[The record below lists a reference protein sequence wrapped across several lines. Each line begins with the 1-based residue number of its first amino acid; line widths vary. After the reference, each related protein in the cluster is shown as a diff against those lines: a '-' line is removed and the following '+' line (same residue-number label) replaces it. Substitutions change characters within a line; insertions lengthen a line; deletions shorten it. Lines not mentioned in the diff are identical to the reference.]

1 MPDGTNTNA
10 SRQVVSALNSI
21 PFGNIIGGPL
31 AACVQAQAE
40 AAQTTLNY
48 IRGFTMTESHLDV
61 EGAEPIT
68 VSFSFIMEG
77 VPTRMTVPLM
87 TIVPIPYMRIEH
99 VDLSFT
105 ADITACDNE
114 KMEAKFA
121 SEGYQGVEE
130 DEKSVSMQSKMG
142 VHVRASTGDIPS
154 GMAKMLDF
162 FANNLVVQETLT
174 TEEVEDMKLE
184 AARQRAIRKNDM
196 VEKER
201 IEAQQALERQKQK
214 EEERKKKEAEDKY
227 RYGLIAGL
235 VQGVKKRKLRLAE
248 EELKRILRVI
258 EEEEARCNK
267 IAALVEAVK
276 KRRER
281 LDEEEQKRKEE
292 ERKCK
297 EKEEQDKVSSS
308 TTGQYVRPS
317 TGSSSGSSGTYVR
330 PSTGSS
336 STTGQ
341 YVRPSTGSSSG
352 SSSTYVRPSTGSSST
367 TGQYVRP
374 STGSSSGS
382 SGTYVRPSTGSSS
395 TTGQYVRPSTGSSS
409 SSSGTYVRPSTGS
422 SSGSSGSSS
431 ASGGA
436 SSSSSSSRR
445 LMPNRFKRVV
455 APSSSS
461 GSASEKS
468 DDPDSLSKAIDSI
481 KGRRFSNLIR
491 NIKRKK

>member
-68 VSFSFIMEG
+68 VSFSFLMEG

-87 TIVPIPYMRIEH
+87 TIVPIPYMCIEH

-174 TEEVEDMKLE
+174 TKEVEDMKLE

-281 LDEEEQKRKEE
+281 LDEEEQKRKEA
-292 ERKCK
+292 ERQRK

-308 TTGQYVRPS
+308 TTGPYIRPS
-317 TGSSSGSSGTYVR
+317 TGSSSSSSGTYVR
-330 PSTGSS
+330 PSTSGSS
-336 STTGQ
+336 
-341 YVRPSTGSSSG
+341 SSSG
-352 SSSTYVRPSTGSSST
+352 ST
-367 TGQYVRP
+367 
-374 STGSSSGS
+374 SGS
-382 SGTYVRPSTGSSS
+382 GS
-395 TTGQYVRPSTGSSS
+395 SSS

-422 SSGSSGSSS
+422 SSGSCGSSS

-445 LMPNRFKRVV
+445 LMPNMSKRVV

-468 DDPDSLSKAIDSI
+468 DDPESLSKTIDSI

>member
-1 MPDGTNTNA
+1 MPDGTNPNA

-40 AAQTTLNY
+40 AAQTTLDY

-121 SEGYQGVEE
+121 SEGYQSIEE

-174 TEEVEDMKLE
+174 TKEVEDMKLE

-281 LDEEEQKRKEE
+281 LDEEEKKRKEE
-292 ERKCK
+292 ERQRK
-297 EKEEQDKVSSS
+297 EKEEQDKASSS

-317 TGSSSGSSGTYVR
+317 GGTCVRPSAGSSSSSSGSTSGSGSSSSSSSGPYVR
-330 PSTGSS
+330 PSRNGSS
-336 STTGQ
+336 SSSS
-341 YVRPSTGSSSG
+341 STSGSGSSSSSSSG
-352 SSSTYVRPSTGSSST
+352 STSGSGSSS
-367 TGQYVRP
+367 
-374 STGSSSGS
+374 SNS
-382 SGTYVRPSTGSSS
+382 SGTYI
-395 TTGQYVRPSTGSSS
+395 RPSTGSSS
-409 SSSGTYVRPSTGS
+409 S
-422 SSGSSGSSS
+422 SSGSSS

-445 LMPNRFKRVV
+445 LMPNMSKRVV

-468 DDPDSLSKAIDSI
+468 DDPESLSKTIDSI

>member
-68 VSFSFIMEG
+68 VSFSFLMEG

-174 TEEVEDMKLE
+174 TKEVEDMKLE

-281 LDEEEQKRKEE
+281 LDEEEQKRKEA
-292 ERKCK
+292 ERQRK

-308 TTGQYVRPS
+308 TTGPYIRPS
-317 TGSSSGSSGTYVR
+317 TGSSSSSSGTYVRPSTSGSSSSSGSTSGSGSSSSSSSGTYVR

-341 YVRPSTGSSSG
+341 
-352 SSSTYVRPSTGSSST
+352 
-367 TGQYVRP
+367 
-374 STGSSSGS
+374 
-382 SGTYVRPSTGSSS
+382 
-395 TTGQYVRPSTGSSS
+395 
-409 SSSGTYVRPSTGS
+409 YVRPSTGS

-445 LMPNRFKRVV
+445 LMPNMSKRVV

-468 DDPDSLSKAIDSI
+468 DDPESLSKAIDSI

>member
-174 TEEVEDMKLE
+174 TKEVEDMKLE

-227 RYGLIAGL
+227 RYGLIVGL

-281 LDEEEQKRKEE
+281 LDEEEQKRKEA
-292 ERKCK
+292 ERQRK

-308 TTGQYVRPS
+308 TTGPYVRPSKVSSSTTGPYIRPS
-317 TGSSSGSSGTYVR
+317 TGSSSSSSGTYVR
-330 PSTGSS
+330 PSTSGSS
-336 STTGQ
+336 
-341 YVRPSTGSSSG
+341 SSSG
-352 SSSTYVRPSTGSSST
+352 STSGSGSSS
-367 TGQYVRP
+367 
-374 STGSSSGS
+374 SSS

-445 LMPNRFKRVV
+445 LMPNMSKRVV

-468 DDPDSLSKAIDSI
+468 DDPESLSKAIDSI

>member
-174 TEEVEDMKLE
+174 TKEVEDMKLE

-281 LDEEEQKRKEE
+281 LDEEEQKRKEA
-292 ERKCK
+292 ERQRK

-308 TTGQYVRPS
+308 TTGPYIRPS
-317 TGSSSGSSGTYVR
+317 TGSSSSSSGTYVRPSTSGSSSSSGSTSGSGSSSSSSSGTYVR

-352 SSSTYVRPSTGSSST
+352 SS
-367 TGQYVRP
+367 
-374 STGSSSGS
+374 
-382 SGTYVRPSTGSSS
+382 GT
-395 TTGQYVRPSTGSSS
+395 YVRPSTGSSS

-445 LMPNRFKRVV
+445 LMPNMSKRVV

-468 DDPDSLSKAIDSI
+468 DDPESLSKTIDSI

>member
-68 VSFSFIMEG
+68 VSFSFLMEG

-162 FANNLVVQETLT
+162 FATPLVVQVTLT
-174 TEEVEDMKLE
+174 PLYVVDLKFE
-184 AARQRAIRKNDM
+184 AARQRAIRNNDM

-281 LDEEEQKRKEE
+281 LDEEEQKRKEA
-292 ERKCK
+292 ERQRK

-308 TTGQYVRPS
+308 TTGPYIRPS
-317 TGSSSGSSGTYVR
+317 TGSSSSSSGTYVRPSTSGSSSSSGSTSGSGSSSSSSSGTYVR

-352 SSSTYVRPSTGSSST
+352 SS
-367 TGQYVRP
+367 
-374 STGSSSGS
+374 
-382 SGTYVRPSTGSSS
+382 
-395 TTGQYVRPSTGSSS
+395 
-409 SSSGTYVRPSTGS
+409 
-422 SSGSSGSSS
+422 GSSS
-431 ASGGA
+431 ATGGA

-445 LMPNRFKRVV
+445 LMPNMSKRVV

-468 DDPDSLSKAIDSI
+468 DDPESLSKTIDSI

>member
-174 TEEVEDMKLE
+174 TKEVEDMKLE

-292 ERKCK
+292 ERQRK

-308 TTGQYVRPS
+308 TTGPYIRPS
-317 TGSSSGSSGTYVR
+317 TGSSSSSSGTYVR
-330 PSTGSS
+330 PSTSGSS
-336 STTGQ
+336 
-341 YVRPSTGSSSG
+341 SSSG
-352 SSSTYVRPSTGSSST
+352 ST
-367 TGQYVRP
+367 
-374 STGSSSGS
+374 SGS
-382 SGTYVRPSTGSSS
+382 GS
-395 TTGQYVRPSTGSSS
+395 SSS

-445 LMPNRFKRVV
+445 LMPNMSKRVV

-468 DDPDSLSKAIDSI
+468 DDPESLSKTIDSI

>member
-174 TEEVEDMKLE
+174 TKEVEDMKLE

-281 LDEEEQKRKEE
+281 LDEEEQKRKEA
-292 ERKCK
+292 ERQRK

-308 TTGQYVRPS
+308 TTGPYIRPS
-317 TGSSSGSSGTYVR
+317 TGSSSSSSGTYVRPSTSGSSSSSGSTSGSGSSSSSSSGTYVR

-336 STTGQ
+336 S
-341 YVRPSTGSSSG
+341 S
-352 SSSTYVRPSTGSSST
+352 
-367 TGQYVRP
+367 
-374 STGSSSGS
+374 S

-445 LMPNRFKRVV
+445 LMPNMSKRVV

-468 DDPDSLSKAIDSI
+468 DDPESLSKAIDSI

>member
-174 TEEVEDMKLE
+174 TKEVEDMKLE

-227 RYGLIAGL
+227 RYGLIVGL

-292 ERKCK
+292 ERQRK

-308 TTGQYVRPS
+308 TTGPYIRPS
-317 TGSSSGSSGTYVR
+317 TGSSSSSSGTYVRPSTSGSSSSSGSTSGSGSSSSSSSGTYVR

-352 SSSTYVRPSTGSSST
+352 SS
-367 TGQYVRP
+367 
-374 STGSSSGS
+374 
-382 SGTYVRPSTGSSS
+382 GT
-395 TTGQYVRPSTGSSS
+395 YVRPSTGSSS

-445 LMPNRFKRVV
+445 LMPNMSKRVV

-468 DDPDSLSKAIDSI
+468 DDPESLSKTIDSI

>member
-99 VDLSFT
+99 VDLSFM

-174 TEEVEDMKLE
+174 TKEVEDMKLE

-281 LDEEEQKRKEE
+281 LDEEERKRKEE
-292 ERKCK
+292 ERQRK

-308 TTGQYVRPS
+308 TTGQYVRPPVGTYVRPS
-317 TGSSSGSSGTYVR
+317 TGSSSSSSGSTSSSGSSSSGSSGTYVR

-336 STTGQ
+336 STTGP
-341 YVRPSTGSSSG
+341 YIRPSTGSSSG
-352 SSSTYVRPSTGSSST
+352 
-367 TGQYVRP
+367 
-374 STGSSSGS
+374 
-382 SGTYVRPSTGSSS
+382 
-395 TTGQYVRPSTGSSS
+395 
-409 SSSGTYVRPSTGS
+409 SSGTYVRPSTGS

-445 LMPNRFKRVV
+445 LMPNMPKRVV

-468 DDPDSLSKAIDSI
+468 DDPESLSKAIDSI

>member
-130 DEKSVSMQSKMG
+130 NEKSVSMQSKMG

-174 TEEVEDMKLE
+174 TKEVEDMKLE

-292 ERKCK
+292 EQKRKEEERQRK
-297 EKEEQDKVSSS
+297 EKEEQDKASSSTTGPYIRPSAGSSSGSSGTYVRPSTGSSS
-308 TTGQYVRPS
+308 TTGQYVRPSTGSSSGSSGTYVRPS

-352 SSSTYVRPSTGSSST
+352 SS
-367 TGQYVRP
+367 
-374 STGSSSGS
+374 
-382 SGTYVRPSTGSSS
+382 
-395 TTGQYVRPSTGSSS
+395 
-409 SSSGTYVRPSTGS
+409 
-422 SSGSSGSSS
+422 GSSS

-445 LMPNRFKRVV
+445 LMPNMSKRVV

-468 DDPDSLSKAIDSI
+468 DDPESLSKTIDSI

>member
-68 VSFSFIMEG
+68 VSFSFLMEG

-121 SEGYQGVEE
+121 SEGYQGVEK

-174 TEEVEDMKLE
+174 TKEVEDMKLE

-227 RYGLIAGL
+227 RYGLIVGL

-281 LDEEEQKRKEE
+281 LDEEEQKRKEA
-292 ERKCK
+292 ERQRK

-308 TTGQYVRPS
+308 TTGPYIRPS
-317 TGSSSGSSGTYVR
+317 TGSSSSSSGTYVR
-330 PSTGSS
+330 PSTSGSS
-336 STTGQ
+336 
-341 YVRPSTGSSSG
+341 SSSG
-352 SSSTYVRPSTGSSST
+352 STSGSGSSS
-367 TGQYVRP
+367 
-374 STGSSSGS
+374 SSS

-445 LMPNRFKRVV
+445 LMPNMSKRVV

-468 DDPDSLSKAIDSI
+468 DDPESLSKAIDSI

>member
-10 SRQVVSALNSI
+10 SRQIVSALNSI

-68 VSFSFIMEG
+68 VSFSFLMEG

-174 TEEVEDMKLE
+174 TKEVEDMKLE

-227 RYGLIAGL
+227 RYGLIVGL

-281 LDEEEQKRKEE
+281 LDEEEQKRKEA
-292 ERKCK
+292 ERQRK

-308 TTGQYVRPS
+308 TTGPYIRPS
-317 TGSSSGSSGTYVR
+317 TGSSSSSSGTYVR
-330 PSTGSS
+330 PSTSGSS
-336 STTGQ
+336 
-341 YVRPSTGSSSG
+341 SSSG
-352 SSSTYVRPSTGSSST
+352 ST
-367 TGQYVRP
+367 
-374 STGSSSGS
+374 SGS
-382 SGTYVRPSTGSSS
+382 GS
-395 TTGQYVRPSTGSSS
+395 SSS

-422 SSGSSGSSS
+422 SSGSNGSSS

-445 LMPNRFKRVV
+445 LMPNMSKRVV

-468 DDPDSLSKAIDSI
+468 DDPESLSKTIDSI

>member
-174 TEEVEDMKLE
+174 TKEVEDMKLE

-227 RYGLIAGL
+227 RYGLIVGL

-281 LDEEEQKRKEE
+281 LDEEEQKRKEA
-292 ERKCK
+292 ERQRK

-308 TTGQYVRPS
+308 TTGPYIRPS
-317 TGSSSGSSGTYVR
+317 TGSSSSSSGTYVRPSTSGSSSSSGSTSGSGSSSSSSSGTYVR

-336 STTGQ
+336 S
-341 YVRPSTGSSSG
+341 S
-352 SSSTYVRPSTGSSST
+352 
-367 TGQYVRP
+367 
-374 STGSSSGS
+374 S

-422 SSGSSGSSS
+422 SSGSCGSSS

-445 LMPNRFKRVV
+445 LMPNMSKRVV

-468 DDPDSLSKAIDSI
+468 DDPESLSKTIDSI

>member
-174 TEEVEDMKLE
+174 TKEVEDMKLE

-281 LDEEEQKRKEE
+281 LDEEEQKRKEA
-292 ERKCK
+292 ERQRK
-297 EKEEQDKVSSS
+297 EKEEQDKASSS
-308 TTGQYVRPS
+308 TTGPYIRPS
-317 TGSSSGSSGTYVR
+317 TGSSSSSSGTYVR
-330 PSTGSS
+330 PSTSGSS
-336 STTGQ
+336 
-341 YVRPSTGSSSG
+341 SSSG
-352 SSSTYVRPSTGSSST
+352 ST
-367 TGQYVRP
+367 
-374 STGSSSGS
+374 SGS
-382 SGTYVRPSTGSSS
+382 GS
-395 TTGQYVRPSTGSSS
+395 SSS

-445 LMPNRFKRVV
+445 LMPNMSKRVV

-468 DDPDSLSKAIDSI
+468 DDPESLSKTIDSI

>member
-68 VSFSFIMEG
+68 VSFSFLMEG

-174 TEEVEDMKLE
+174 TKEVEDMKLE

-281 LDEEEQKRKEE
+281 LDEEEQKRKEA
-292 ERKCK
+292 ERQRK

-308 TTGQYVRPS
+308 TTGPYIRPS
-317 TGSSSGSSGTYVR
+317 TGSSSSSSGTYVR
-330 PSTGSS
+330 PSTSGSS
-336 STTGQ
+336 
-341 YVRPSTGSSSG
+341 SSSG
-352 SSSTYVRPSTGSSST
+352 STSGSGSSS
-367 TGQYVRP
+367 
-374 STGSSSGS
+374 SSSSG
-382 SGTYVRPSTGSSS
+382 T
-395 TTGQYVRPSTGSSS
+395 YVRPSTGSSS

-445 LMPNRFKRVV
+445 LMPNMSKRVV

-468 DDPDSLSKAIDSI
+468 DDPESLSKTIDSI

>member
-174 TEEVEDMKLE
+174 TKEVEDMKLE

-227 RYGLIAGL
+227 RYGLIVGL

-248 EELKRILRVI
+248 EELKRILCVI

-292 ERKCK
+292 ERQRK
-297 EKEEQDKVSSS
+297 EKEEQDKV
-308 TTGQYVRPS
+308 
-317 TGSSSGSSGTYVR
+317 
-330 PSTGSS
+330 
-336 STTGQ
+336 
-341 YVRPSTGSSSG
+341 
-352 SSSTYVRPSTGSSST
+352 
-367 TGQYVRP
+367 
-374 STGSSSGS
+374 
-382 SGTYVRPSTGSSS
+382 SSS

-409 SSSGTYVRPSTGS
+409 SSSGTYVRPSTSGSSSSSGSTSGSGSSSSSSSGTYVRPSTGS
-422 SSGSSGSSS
+422 SSGSNGSSS

-445 LMPNRFKRVV
+445 LMPNISKRVV

-468 DDPDSLSKAIDSI
+468 DDPESLSKTIDSI

>member
-174 TEEVEDMKLE
+174 TKEVEDMKLE

-292 ERKCK
+292 ERQRK

-308 TTGQYVRPS
+308 TTGPYIRPS
-317 TGSSSGSSGTYVR
+317 TGSSSSSSGTYVRPSTSGSSSSSGSTSGSGSSSSSSSGTYVR

-336 STTGQ
+336 S
-341 YVRPSTGSSSG
+341 SSSG
-352 SSSTYVRPSTGSSST
+352 TYVRPSTGSSST

-395 TTGQYVRPSTGSSS
+395 GSC
-409 SSSGTYVRPSTGS
+409 
-422 SSGSSGSSS
+422 GSSS

-445 LMPNRFKRVV
+445 LMPNMSKRVV

-468 DDPDSLSKAIDSI
+468 DDPESLSKTIDSI

>member
-48 IRGFTMTESHLDV
+48 IRGFTMTESQLDV

-174 TEEVEDMKLE
+174 TKEVEDMKLE

-292 ERKCK
+292 EQKRKEEERQRK
-297 EKEEQDKVSSS
+297 EKEEQDKASSS
-308 TTGQYVRPS
+308 TTGPYIRPS
-317 TGSSSGSSGTYVR
+317 AGSSSGSSGTYVR
-330 PSTGSS
+330 PS
-336 STTGQ
+336 
-341 YVRPSTGSSSG
+341 
-352 SSSTYVRPSTGSSST
+352 
-367 TGQYVRP
+367 
-374 STGSSSGS
+374 
-382 SGTYVRPSTGSSS
+382 
-395 TTGQYVRPSTGSSS
+395 
-409 SSSGTYVRPSTGS
+409 
-422 SSGSSGSSS
+422 
-431 ASGGA
+431 
-436 SSSSSSSRR
+436 
-445 LMPNRFKRVV
+445 
-455 APSSSS
+455 
-461 GSASEKS
+461 
-468 DDPDSLSKAIDSI
+468 
-481 KGRRFSNLIR
+481 
-491 NIKRKK
+491 

>member
-174 TEEVEDMKLE
+174 TKEVEDMKLE

-227 RYGLIAGL
+227 RYGLIVGL

-281 LDEEEQKRKEE
+281 LDEEEQKRKEA
-292 ERKCK
+292 ERQRK

-308 TTGQYVRPS
+308 TTGPYIRPS
-317 TGSSSGSSGTYVR
+317 TGSSSSSSGTYVR
-330 PSTGSS
+330 PSTSGSS
-336 STTGQ
+336 
-341 YVRPSTGSSSG
+341 SSSG
-352 SSSTYVRPSTGSSST
+352 ST
-367 TGQYVRP
+367 
-374 STGSSSGS
+374 SGS
-382 SGTYVRPSTGSSS
+382 GS
-395 TTGQYVRPSTGSSS
+395 SSS

-422 SSGSSGSSS
+422 SSGSCGSSS

-436 SSSSSSSRR
+436 SSNSSSSRR
-445 LMPNRFKRVV
+445 LMPNMSKRVV

-468 DDPDSLSKAIDSI
+468 DDPESLSKAIDSI

>member
-68 VSFSFIMEG
+68 VSFSFLMEG

-174 TEEVEDMKLE
+174 TKEVEDMKLE

-227 RYGLIAGL
+227 RYGLIVGL

-281 LDEEEQKRKEE
+281 LDEEEQKRKEA
-292 ERKCK
+292 ERQRK

-308 TTGQYVRPS
+308 TTGPYIRPS
-317 TGSSSGSSGTYVR
+317 TGSSSSSSGTYVR
-330 PSTGSS
+330 PSTSGSS
-336 STTGQ
+336 
-341 YVRPSTGSSSG
+341 SSSG
-352 SSSTYVRPSTGSSST
+352 ST
-367 TGQYVRP
+367 
-374 STGSSSGS
+374 SGS
-382 SGTYVRPSTGSSS
+382 GS
-395 TTGQYVRPSTGSSS
+395 SSS

-445 LMPNRFKRVV
+445 LMPNMSKRVV

-468 DDPDSLSKAIDSI
+468 DDPESLSKTIDSI

>member
-174 TEEVEDMKLE
+174 TKEVEDMKLE

-281 LDEEEQKRKEE
+281 LDEEEQKRKEA
-292 ERKCK
+292 ERQRK

-308 TTGQYVRPS
+308 TTGPYIRPS
-317 TGSSSGSSGTYVR
+317 TGSSSSSSGTYVR
-330 PSTGSS
+330 PSTSGSS
-336 STTGQ
+336 
-341 YVRPSTGSSSG
+341 SSSG
-352 SSSTYVRPSTGSSST
+352 ST
-367 TGQYVRP
+367 
-374 STGSSSGS
+374 SGS
-382 SGTYVRPSTGSSS
+382 GS
-395 TTGQYVRPSTGSSS
+395 SSS

-422 SSGSSGSSS
+422 SSGSCGSSS

-445 LMPNRFKRVV
+445 LMPNMSKRVV

-468 DDPDSLSKAIDSI
+468 DDPESLSKAIDSI

>member
-174 TEEVEDMKLE
+174 TKEVEDMKLE

-292 ERKCK
+292 ERQRK

-308 TTGQYVRPS
+308 TTGPYIRPS
-317 TGSSSGSSGTYVR
+317 TGSSSSSSGTYVRPSTSGSSSSSGSTSGSGSSSSSSSGTYVR

-336 STTGQ
+336 S
-341 YVRPSTGSSSG
+341 S
-352 SSSTYVRPSTGSSST
+352 
-367 TGQYVRP
+367 
-374 STGSSSGS
+374 S

-422 SSGSSGSSS
+422 SSGSNGSSS

-445 LMPNRFKRVV
+445 LMPNMSKRVV

-468 DDPDSLSKAIDSI
+468 DDPESLSKTIDSI

>member
-1 MPDGTNTNA
+1 MPDGTNPNA

-121 SEGYQGVEE
+121 SEGYQSIEE

-174 TEEVEDMKLE
+174 TKEVEEMKLE

-196 VEKER
+196 EEKER

-281 LDEEEQKRKEE
+281 LDEEEKQRKEE
-292 ERKCK
+292 ERQRK
-297 EKEEQDKVSSS
+297 EKEEQDKASSS

-317 TGSSSGSSGTYVR
+317 GGTCVRPSAGSSSSSSGSTSG
-330 PSTGSS
+330 SGSS
-336 STTGQ
+336 S
-341 YVRPSTGSSSG
+341 SSSSG
-352 SSSTYVRPSTGSSST
+352 S
-367 TGQYVRP
+367 
-374 STGSSSGS
+374 
-382 SGTYVRPSTGSSS
+382 
-395 TTGQYVRPSTGSSS
+395 YVRPSTGSSS
-409 SSSGTYVRPSTGS
+409 SSSGSTSRSGSSSLSSSGSYVRPSTGS

-445 LMPNRFKRVV
+445 LMPNMSKRVV

-468 DDPDSLSKAIDSI
+468 DDPESLSKTIDSI
-481 KGRRFSNLIR
+481 KGRRLSNIIR

>member
-174 TEEVEDMKLE
+174 TKEVEDMKLE

-281 LDEEEQKRKEE
+281 LDEEEQKRKEA
-292 ERKCK
+292 ERQRK

-308 TTGQYVRPS
+308 TTGPYIRPS
-317 TGSSSGSSGTYVR
+317 TGSSSSSSGTYVR
-330 PSTGSS
+330 PSTSGSS
-336 STTGQ
+336 
-341 YVRPSTGSSSG
+341 SSSG
-352 SSSTYVRPSTGSSST
+352 ST
-367 TGQYVRP
+367 
-374 STGSSSGS
+374 SGS
-382 SGTYVRPSTGSSS
+382 GS
-395 TTGQYVRPSTGSSS
+395 SSS

-422 SSGSSGSSS
+422 SSGSNGASS

-445 LMPNRFKRVV
+445 LMPNMSKRVV

-468 DDPDSLSKAIDSI
+468 DDPESLSKTIDSI

>member
-174 TEEVEDMKLE
+174 TKEVEDMKLE

-214 EEERKKKEAEDKY
+214 EEERKKKETEDKY

-292 ERKCK
+292 ERKRK

-352 SSSTYVRPSTGSSST
+352 SSGT
-367 TGQYVRP
+367 YVRP

-382 SGTYVRPSTGSSS
+382 CGTYVRPSTGSSS

-445 LMPNRFKRVV
+445 LMPNRSKRVV

-468 DDPDSLSKAIDSI
+468 DDPESLSKAIDSI

>member
-68 VSFSFIMEG
+68 VSFSFLMEG

-174 TEEVEDMKLE
+174 TKEVEDMKLE

-227 RYGLIAGL
+227 RYGLIVGL

-281 LDEEEQKRKEE
+281 LDEEEQKRKEA
-292 ERKCK
+292 ERQRK

-308 TTGQYVRPS
+308 TTGPYIRPS
-317 TGSSSGSSGTYVR
+317 TGSSSSSSGTYVRPSTSGSSSSSGSTSGSGSSSSSSSGTYVR

-336 STTGQ
+336 S
-341 YVRPSTGSSSG
+341 S
-352 SSSTYVRPSTGSSST
+352 
-367 TGQYVRP
+367 
-374 STGSSSGS
+374 S

-445 LMPNRFKRVV
+445 LMPNMSKRVV

-468 DDPDSLSKAIDSI
+468 DDPESLSKAIDSI

>member
-1 MPDGTNTNA
+1 MPDGTNPNA

-40 AAQTTLNY
+40 AAQTTLDY

-121 SEGYQGVEE
+121 SEGYQSIEE

-174 TEEVEDMKLE
+174 TKEVEEMKLE

-196 VEKER
+196 EEKER

-281 LDEEEQKRKEE
+281 LDEEEKKRKEE
-292 ERKCK
+292 ERQRK
-297 EKEEQDKVSSS
+297 EKEEQDKASSS
-308 TTGQYVRPS
+308 TTGPYIRPS
-317 TGSSSGSSGTYVR
+317 TGSSSSSSGTYVR
-330 PSTGSS
+330 PSTSGSS
-336 STTGQ
+336 SSSG
-341 YVRPSTGSSSG
+341 STSSSG
-352 SSSTYVRPSTGSSST
+352 SSSS
-367 TGQYVRP
+367 
-374 STGSSSGS
+374 SSSG
-382 SGTYVRPSTGSSS
+382 T
-395 TTGQYVRPSTGSSS
+395 YVRPSTGSSS
-409 SSSGTYVRPSTGS
+409 SSSGTYVRPSTSGS
-422 SSGSSGSSS
+422 SSSSGSASGSGSSSSSSSGSSS

-436 SSSSSSSRR
+436 SSSSSSRHR
-445 LMPNRFKRVV
+445 LMPNRPLRV
-455 APSSSS
+455 AKTSSSS
-461 GSASEKS
+461 GSTSEKS
-468 DDPDSLSKAIDSI
+468 DDPESLSKTIDNM
-481 KGRRFSNLIR
+481 KGRRLSNIIR

>member
-68 VSFSFIMEG
+68 VSFSFLMEG

-174 TEEVEDMKLE
+174 TKEVEDMKLE

-281 LDEEEQKRKEE
+281 LDEEEQKRKEA
-292 ERKCK
+292 ERQRK

-308 TTGQYVRPS
+308 TTGPYIRPS
-317 TGSSSGSSGTYVR
+317 TGSSSSSSGTYVR
-330 PSTGSS
+330 PSTSGSS
-336 STTGQ
+336 
-341 YVRPSTGSSSG
+341 SSSG
-352 SSSTYVRPSTGSSST
+352 STSGSGSSS
-367 TGQYVRP
+367 
-374 STGSSSGS
+374 SSSSG
-382 SGTYVRPSTGSSS
+382 T
-395 TTGQYVRPSTGSSS
+395 YVRPSTGSSS

-445 LMPNRFKRVV
+445 LMPNMSKRVV

-468 DDPDSLSKAIDSI
+468 DDPESLSKAIDSI

>member
-48 IRGFTMTESHLDV
+48 IRGFTMTESQLDV

-174 TEEVEDMKLE
+174 TKEVEDMKLE

-292 ERKCK
+292 EQKRKEEERKRK
-297 EKEEQDKVSSS
+297 EREEQDKASSS
-308 TTGQYVRPS
+308 TTGPYIRPS

-352 SSSTYVRPSTGSSST
+352 SS
-367 TGQYVRP
+367 
-374 STGSSSGS
+374 
-382 SGTYVRPSTGSSS
+382 
-395 TTGQYVRPSTGSSS
+395 
-409 SSSGTYVRPSTGS
+409 GTYVRPSTGS

-445 LMPNRFKRVV
+445 LMPNMSKRVV

-468 DDPDSLSKAIDSI
+468 DDPESLSKTIDSI

>member
-162 FANNLVVQETLT
+162 LATNLVVQETLT
-174 TEEVEDMKLE
+174 TTEVEDMKLE

-281 LDEEEQKRKEE
+281 LDEEEQKRKEA
-292 ERKCK
+292 ERQRK

-308 TTGQYVRPS
+308 TTGPYIRPS
-317 TGSSSGSSGTYVR
+317 TGSSSSSSGTYVR
-330 PSTGSS
+330 PSTSGSS
-336 STTGQ
+336 
-341 YVRPSTGSSSG
+341 SSSG
-352 SSSTYVRPSTGSSST
+352 ST
-367 TGQYVRP
+367 
-374 STGSSSGS
+374 SGS
-382 SGTYVRPSTGSSS
+382 GS
-395 TTGQYVRPSTGSSS
+395 SSS

-422 SSGSSGSSS
+422 SSGSNGSSS

-445 LMPNRFKRVV
+445 LMPNMSKRVV

-468 DDPDSLSKAIDSI
+468 DDPESLSKTIDSI

>member
-68 VSFSFIMEG
+68 VSFSFLMEG

-174 TEEVEDMKLE
+174 TKEVEDMKLE

-227 RYGLIAGL
+227 RYGLIVGL

-292 ERKCK
+292 ERQRK

-308 TTGQYVRPS
+308 TTGPYIRPS
-317 TGSSSGSSGTYVR
+317 TGSSSSSSGTYVR
-330 PSTGSS
+330 PSTSGSS
-336 STTGQ
+336 
-341 YVRPSTGSSSG
+341 SSSG
-352 SSSTYVRPSTGSSST
+352 ST
-367 TGQYVRP
+367 
-374 STGSSSGS
+374 SGS
-382 SGTYVRPSTGSSS
+382 GS
-395 TTGQYVRPSTGSSS
+395 SSS

-422 SSGSSGSSS
+422 SSGSNGSSS

-445 LMPNRFKRVV
+445 LMPNMSKRVV

-468 DDPDSLSKAIDSI
+468 DDPESLSKTIDSI

>member
-68 VSFSFIMEG
+68 VSFSFLMEG

-174 TEEVEDMKLE
+174 TKEVEDMKLE

-248 EELKRILRVI
+248 EELKRILRII

-292 ERKCK
+292 ERQRK

-308 TTGQYVRPS
+308 TTGPYIRPS
-317 TGSSSGSSGTYVR
+317 TGSSSSSSGTYVR
-330 PSTGSS
+330 PSTSGSS
-336 STTGQ
+336 
-341 YVRPSTGSSSG
+341 SSSG
-352 SSSTYVRPSTGSSST
+352 ST
-367 TGQYVRP
+367 
-374 STGSSSGS
+374 SGS
-382 SGTYVRPSTGSSS
+382 GS
-395 TTGQYVRPSTGSSS
+395 SSS

-445 LMPNRFKRVV
+445 LMPNMSKRVV

-468 DDPDSLSKAIDSI
+468 DDPESLSKTIDSI

>member
-174 TEEVEDMKLE
+174 TKEVEDMKLE

-227 RYGLIAGL
+227 RYGLIVGL
-235 VQGVKKRKLRLAE
+235 VQGVKKRKLRLDE

-281 LDEEEQKRKEE
+281 LDEEEQKRKEA
-292 ERKCK
+292 ERQRK

-308 TTGQYVRPS
+308 TTGPYIRPS
-317 TGSSSGSSGTYVR
+317 TGSSSSSSGTYVRPSTSGSSSSSGSTSGSGSSSSSSSGTYVR

-341 YVRPSTGSSSG
+341 
-352 SSSTYVRPSTGSSST
+352 
-367 TGQYVRP
+367 
-374 STGSSSGS
+374 
-382 SGTYVRPSTGSSS
+382 YVRPSTGSSS

-445 LMPNRFKRVV
+445 LMPNMSKRVV

-468 DDPDSLSKAIDSI
+468 DDPESLSKTIDSI

>member
-174 TEEVEDMKLE
+174 TKEVEDMKLE

-292 ERKCK
+292 EQKRKEEERQRK
-297 EKEEQDKVSSS
+297 EKEEQDKASSSTTGPYIRPSTGSSSGSTGTYVRPSTGSSS

-317 TGSSSGSSGTYVR
+317 AGSSSGSSGTYVR

-341 YVRPSTGSSSG
+341 YVRPSA
-352 SSSTYVRPSTGSSST
+352 
-367 TGQYVRP
+367 
-374 STGSSSGS
+374 
-382 SGTYVRPSTGSSS
+382 
-395 TTGQYVRPSTGSSS
+395 GSSS

-445 LMPNRFKRVV
+445 LMPNRSKRVV

-468 DDPDSLSKAIDSI
+468 DDPESLSKTIDSI

>member
-68 VSFSFIMEG
+68 VSFSFLMEG

-174 TEEVEDMKLE
+174 TKEVEDMKLE

-281 LDEEEQKRKEE
+281 LDEEEQKRKEA
-292 ERKCK
+292 ERQRK

-308 TTGQYVRPS
+308 TTGPYIRPS
-317 TGSSSGSSGTYVR
+317 TGSSSSSSGTYVRPSTSGSSSSSGSTSGSGSSSSSSSGTYVR

-336 STTGQ
+336 S
-341 YVRPSTGSSSG
+341 S
-352 SSSTYVRPSTGSSST
+352 
-367 TGQYVRP
+367 
-374 STGSSSGS
+374 S

-445 LMPNRFKRVV
+445 LMPNMSKRVV

-468 DDPDSLSKAIDSI
+468 DDPESLSKAIDSI

>member
-68 VSFSFIMEG
+68 VSFSFLMEG

-174 TEEVEDMKLE
+174 TKEVEDMKLE

-227 RYGLIAGL
+227 RYGLIVGL

-281 LDEEEQKRKEE
+281 LDEEEQKRKEA
-292 ERKCK
+292 ERQRK

-308 TTGQYVRPS
+308 TTGPYIRPS
-317 TGSSSGSSGTYVR
+317 TGSSSSSSGTYVR
-330 PSTGSS
+330 PSTSGSS
-336 STTGQ
+336 
-341 YVRPSTGSSSG
+341 SSSG
-352 SSSTYVRPSTGSSST
+352 STSGSGSSS
-367 TGQYVRP
+367 
-374 STGSSSGS
+374 SSSSG
-382 SGTYVRPSTGSSS
+382 T
-395 TTGQYVRPSTGSSS
+395 YVRPSTGSSS

-445 LMPNRFKRVV
+445 LMPNMSKRVV

-468 DDPDSLSKAIDSI
+468 DDPESLSKTIDSI

>member
-68 VSFSFIMEG
+68 VSFSFLMEG

-174 TEEVEDMKLE
+174 TKEVEDMKLE

-227 RYGLIAGL
+227 RYGLIVGL

-281 LDEEEQKRKEE
+281 LDEEEQKRKEA
-292 ERKCK
+292 ERQRK

-308 TTGQYVRPS
+308 TTGPYIRPS
-317 TGSSSGSSGTYVR
+317 TGSSSSSSGTYVR
-330 PSTGSS
+330 PSTSGSS
-336 STTGQ
+336 
-341 YVRPSTGSSSG
+341 SSSG
-352 SSSTYVRPSTGSSST
+352 ST
-367 TGQYVRP
+367 
-374 STGSSSGS
+374 SGS
-382 SGTYVRPSTGSSS
+382 GS
-395 TTGQYVRPSTGSSS
+395 SSS

-422 SSGSSGSSS
+422 SSGSNGSSS

-445 LMPNRFKRVV
+445 LMPNMSKRVV

-468 DDPDSLSKAIDSI
+468 DDPESLSKTIDSI

>member
-174 TEEVEDMKLE
+174 TKEVEDMKLE

-292 ERKCK
+292 EQKRKEEERQRK
-297 EKEEQDKVSSS
+297 EKEEQDKASSS
-308 TTGQYVRPS
+308 TTGPYIRPS
-317 TGSSSGSSGTYVR
+317 TGSSSGSTGTYVR

-341 YVRPSTGSSSG
+341 YVRPSA
-352 SSSTYVRPSTGSSST
+352 
-367 TGQYVRP
+367 
-374 STGSSSGS
+374 GSSSGS
-382 SGTYVRPSTGSSS
+382 SGT
-395 TTGQYVRPSTGSSS
+395 YVRPSTGSSS

-445 LMPNRFKRVV
+445 LMPNRSKRVV

-468 DDPDSLSKAIDSI
+468 DDPESLSKAIDSI